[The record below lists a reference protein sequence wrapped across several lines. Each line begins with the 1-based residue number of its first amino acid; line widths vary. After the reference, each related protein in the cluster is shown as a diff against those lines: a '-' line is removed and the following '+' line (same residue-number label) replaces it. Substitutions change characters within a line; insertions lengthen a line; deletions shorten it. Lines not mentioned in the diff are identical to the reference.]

1 MISLFIFSFVA
12 KILSLLDKHPS
23 NHLDSCT
30 KFSSPLPVVPGTR
43 HKAQLLRI
51 NILPTVGR
59 TSSPRY
65 FMRVC
70 PHKGQ
75 KLYLKEMDG
84 EWFSKRGFIF
94 QTQLHHFHSK
104 TSLGFDCSIRFD
116 VLPLIISDLL
126 NFVSPV
132 LTMSR
137 YDFLPNQRNVLDLG
151 FWIYN
156 RVLNNEFTTIEY
168 ATRLIVTCMFLYV
181 ISHHISV
188 CVTFE
193 PWSIVY
199 GLWQSWSCIDGN
211 PEIWMLWML
220 GKVPLK
226 QWSYDHP
233 KSPGPIQKKIIK
245 YWLVK
250 NGIPLIIIGYV
261 MNPQ

>member
-1 MISLFIFSFVA
+1 MFFHWKFRTYWILF
-12 KILSLLDKHPS
+12 
-23 NHLDSCT
+23 
-30 KFSSPLPVVPGTR
+30 PLE
-43 HKAQLLRI
+43 L
-51 NILPTVGR
+51 
-59 TSSPRY
+59 
-65 FMRVC
+65 F
-70 PHKGQ
+70 
-75 KLYLKEMDG
+75 E
-84 EWFSKRGFIF
+84 
-94 QTQLHHFHSK
+94 
-104 TSLGFDCSIRFD
+104 
-116 VLPLIISDLL
+116 
-126 NFVSPV
+126 FVSPV
-132 LTMSR
+132 LTISR
-137 YDFLPNQRNVLDLG
+137 YDFLPNQRNILDLG

-220 GKVPLK
+220 GKLPLK

-233 KSPGPIQKKIIK
+233 LWVNIIQLSWHKWIQKGPIQNRRFPSQKKNIK

-261 MNPQ
+261 RHESPVNQVVSCYIKLSKRGIMGLSSIYPNSNPLILHQT

>member
-104 TSLGFDCSIRFD
+104 TSFGFDCSIRFD
-116 VLPLIISDLL
+116 VLPLKISDLL
-126 NFVSPV
+126 NFVSPR
-132 LTMSR
+132 T
-137 YDFLPNQRNVLDLG
+137 
-151 FWIYN
+151 
-156 RVLNNEFTTIEY
+156 
-168 ATRLIVTCMFLYV
+168 A
-181 ISHHISV
+181 
-188 CVTFE
+188 
-193 PWSIVY
+193 
-199 GLWQSWSCIDGN
+199 
-211 PEIWMLWML
+211 
-220 GKVPLK
+220 
-226 QWSYDHP
+226 
-233 KSPGPIQKKIIK
+233 
-245 YWLVK
+245 
-250 NGIPLIIIGYV
+250 
-261 MNPQ
+261 